1 MQVGDLVK
9 LVLGYTLEGEPCDDI
24 GIVVSEPKPYS
35 EAYDD
40 YVKVYWQK
48 SGRTRPDFVNDL
60 VPYDSDKG
68 EFIIS
73 VEFQQGCM

>member
-9 LVLGYTLEGEPCDDI
+9 LGYTLEGEPCDDT
-24 GIVVSEPKPYS
+24 GIVVSVPKPYS
-35 EAYDD
+35 EVEDE
-40 YVKVYWQK
+40 YVNVYWQK
-48 SGRTRPDFVNDL
+48 SGNTRPDFVNDL

>member
-9 LVLGYTLEGEPCDDI
+9 LGYTLEGEPCDDT
-24 GIVVSEPKPYS
+24 GVVVSEPKPYS
-35 EAYDD
+35 EAYAD
-40 YVKVYWQK
+40 YVQVYWQK

-68 EFIIS
+68 EFITS